1 MSIEK
6 LDERL
11 RKVEVGLGRVQEKL
25 TDLAGLEDK
34 VEDVRLALARSKGF
48 ENGVR
53 EAAQRAA
60 RISAAKWAAGVG
72 AIVVGLAKAA
82 MALGWM

>member
-11 RKVEVGLGRVQEKL
+11 RKVEVDLGVVKDKL
-25 TDLAGLEDK
+25 TDLAGIEDK
-34 VEDVRLALARSKGF
+34 VEDIRIALARSKGF

-53 EAAQRAA
+53 EAAQRTA
-60 RISAAKWAAGVG
+60 RISGAKWGAGVG
-72 AIVVGLAKAA
+72 AIIVGLAKAA